1 MTCSVNVKFTLK
13 NSRNSGQVPLSAE
26 DGLPA
31 LTMADRESE
40 MNKMSEFTTAELVEE
55 LKRRQGVDARTAEPY
70 EELTVFVN
78 GPAIVL
84 IVTD

>member
-1 MTCSVNVKFTLK
+1 MDIK
-13 NSRNSGQVPLSAE
+13 NSRNSGQVPLSAG

-31 LTMADRESE
+31 LTMADQESE

-55 LKRRQGVDARTAEPY
+55 LKRRQGVDTRIAEPY
-70 EELTVFVN
+70 EDITVSVN

>member
-1 MTCSVNVKFTLK
+1 M
-13 NSRNSGQVPLSAE
+13 
-26 DGLPA
+26 
-31 LTMADRESE
+31 MADRESE

-55 LKRRQGVDARTAEPY
+55 LKRRQGVNAQIAEPY
-70 EELTVFVN
+70 EDITVSVN

>member
-1 MTCSVNVKFTLK
+1 LDIKK
-13 NSRNSGQVPLSAE
+13 SRNSGQDPLSAG

-31 LTMADRESE
+31 LMMADQESE

-55 LKRRQGVDARTAEPY
+55 LKHRQGVDAQIAEPY
-70 EELTVFVN
+70 EDITVSVN